1 MRKIKNITKLLK
13 IEKTIHKNNLI
24 NNNYMSNEKVP
35 MTKSWKITKTKEAVQ
50 DDLRT
55 AMKPEK
61 KL

>member
-1 MRKIKNITKLLK
+1 MNSENIKKLKNIKNW
-13 IEKTIHKNNLI
+13 KNAKWNFG
-24 NNNYMSNEKVP
+24 
-35 MTKSWKITKTKEAVQ
+35 KTKEAVQ